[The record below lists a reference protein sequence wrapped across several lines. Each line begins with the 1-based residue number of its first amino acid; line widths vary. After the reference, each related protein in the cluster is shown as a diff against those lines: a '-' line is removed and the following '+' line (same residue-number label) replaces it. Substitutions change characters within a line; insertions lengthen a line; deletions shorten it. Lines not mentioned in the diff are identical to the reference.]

1 MRLRS
6 SIAPYFMI
14 KHDQRDRDYSVQS
27 VVAFGAVIGR
37 QLIQNFANPPA
48 QLGNLERLR
57 QKWDSGDPIGVQC
70 LSIAC
75 YQQRFESRLAGLRA
89 LHNGRAIHFGHG
101 IINEQQVDRPL
112 PFEDLQGKGGIVCGG
127 EQQSHDRTGQN
138 EPKPVDHAG
147 QSSESADSATETAP
161 NRCFRRGHTVDA
173 TPP

>member
-112 PFEDLQGKGGIVCGG
+112 PFEDLQGKGRIVCLPYGITTIAQERPNERPDVAVVIANQNPSLARAESGAARFQGG
-127 EQQSHDRTGQN
+127 SFG
-138 EPKPVDHAG
+138 
-147 QSSESADSATETAP
+147 
-161 NRCFRRGHTVDA
+161 
-173 TPP
+173 